1 MERTPLHA
9 PLIKHL
15 DFKVGLLLAV
25 TLFLAL
31 TFILFAMHAR
41 GVFSPTQSL
50 ILVAENAEGVNVGM
64 KMTFS
69 GFPIAQIKRM
79 ILVEDGKVR
88 LELEVPSKDARWLR
102 ESSIFTLE
110 RSLLGGAKLR
120 AYSTNFN
127 DPPLPD
133 GAERDLLIGDAL
145 EEINGIIQR
154 VRGISANLEDMTT
167 ADSSLNRSLKNVD
180 VITQR
185 MTGSDGVLGGLLG
198 DPEHSR
204 KVIGAIDRANTLLT
218 SMNGVS
224 LRLDGM
230 LSQADRQLFSD
241 KGVMPEAQRAMQELN
256 RLLGET
262 RGALAQA
269 DTILRE
275 AQTTV
280 RNVNAI
286 TQDVKGA
293 TADLDALREDVDT
306 SVRQIDQLIDD
317 INRIL
322 PFSRDAE
329 ISLP

>member
-1 MERTPLHA
+1 MERAPLHA